1 LRQHAPGTLAQY
13 RQQRIIGNAHSWPR
27 QPDNAILLHGVSF
40 LVTLNITEDTPPP
53 ASATKSSHSSYP
65 DLKGTWTGPGQ
76 SVTQGKT
83 DYWPDAGAARPE
95 FRKGSWTLVI
105 DQQEGNL
112 LTGSHGLTEG
122 TRHDRVLG
130 VIRADQKTIHMVDD
144 DGTFLT
150 ILTGPDTLEM
160 CRTEV
165 TASSMLVGCRQLTRQ
180 R

>member
-1 LRQHAPGTLAQY
+1 MTAPICASNLIVAGLVAALSPAAIAQ
-13 RQQRIIGNAHSWPR
+13 Q
-27 QPDNAILLHGVSF
+27 
-40 LVTLNITEDTPPP
+40 
-53 ASATKSSHSSYP
+53 SYP

-83 DYWPDAGAARPE
+83 DHWPDAGAAKPD

-112 LTGSHGLTEG
+112 LTGSHGMTAG
-122 TRHDRVLG
+122 TRHDPVLG

-165 TASSMLVGCRQLTRQ
+165 TAASMLVGCRQLTRQ

>member
-1 LRQHAPGTLAQY
+1 MEIVGAGPSGPMGATSKGEAMTARICASNLVVLGLVAALSPAAIAQ
-13 RQQRIIGNAHSWPR
+13 QA
-27 QPDNAILLHGVSF
+27 
-40 LVTLNITEDTPPP
+40 
-53 ASATKSSHSSYP
+53 YP
-65 DLKGTWTGPGQ
+65 DFKGTWTGPGQ

-83 DYWPDAGAARPE
+83 DHWPDAGAAKPD

-112 LTGSHGLTEG
+112 LTGSHGMTAG
-122 TRHDRVLG
+122 TRHDPVLG

-144 DGTFLT
+144 DGTFLK

-165 TASSMLVGCRQLTRQ
+165 TAASMLVGCRQLTRQ

>member
-1 LRQHAPGTLAQY
+1 MTTRIRASSLILAGALATVGPAVA
-13 RQQRIIGNAHSWPR
+13 QQQQQ
-27 QPDNAILLHGVSF
+27 QP
-40 LVTLNITEDTPPP
+40 
-53 ASATKSSHSSYP
+53 YP

-83 DYWPDAGAARPE
+83 DHWPDAGAAQPA
-95 FRKGSWTLVI
+95 FREGSWTLVV
-105 DQQEGNL
+105 DRQEGNR
-112 LTGSHGLTEG
+112 LTGWYGLTDG
-122 TRHDRVLG
+122 TRHDPVLG

-144 DGTFLT
+144 DGSFLT

-165 TASSMLVGCRQLTRQ
+165 TAASMLVSCRQLTRQ

>member
-1 LRQHAPGTLAQY
+1 MTARVCASNLVVAGLVAALGPAAVAQ
-13 RQQRIIGNAHSWPR
+13 
-27 QPDNAILLHGVSF
+27 QP
-40 LVTLNITEDTPPP
+40 
-53 ASATKSSHSSYP
+53 YP

-83 DYWPDAGAARPE
+83 DHWPNTGETGAV
-95 FRKGSWTLVI
+95 FREGSWTLVV
-105 DQQEGNL
+105 DQQEGNRFA
-112 LTGSHGLTEG
+112 GSQGLTEG
-122 TRHDRVLG
+122 TRHDPVLG

-150 ILTGPDTLEM
+150 ILTAPDTLEM